1 MALHCSSLSTQF
13 RAVIEVYSDVDEF
26 VCVVISSAEGGE
38 LYRHIDDRE
47 NGFSERD
54 VKQLMRQTLEG
65 LAFLHERSIVHMD
78 IKVKR
83 LPCLKYIPLDNIIM
97 YKNRKALFSSNLCV
111 FCA

>member
-1 MALHCSSLSTQF
+1 M
-13 RAVIEVYSDVDEF
+13 
-26 VCVVISSAEGGE
+26 ISSAEGGE

>member
-1 MALHCSSLSTQF
+1 M
-13 RAVIEVYSDVDEF
+13 
-26 VCVVISSAEGGE
+26 ISSAEGGE

-83 LPCLKYIPLDNIIM
+83 LPCLEYTPLDNIIIM
-97 YKNRKALFSSNLCV
+97 YKNRTLFSSNLCV